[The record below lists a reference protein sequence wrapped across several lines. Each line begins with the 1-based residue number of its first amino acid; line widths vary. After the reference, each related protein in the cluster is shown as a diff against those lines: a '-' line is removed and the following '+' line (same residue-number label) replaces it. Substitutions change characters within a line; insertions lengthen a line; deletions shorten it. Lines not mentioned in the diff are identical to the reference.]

1 VVEATVPIRVK
12 VLYFGQAKEAAG
24 RGEEEFSLP
33 SASSVTTLLGRSVK
47 AHQRLQGMSSA
58 MRFAVNEEVAGEDDR
73 LADGDVVAFLPPVA
87 GG

>member
-1 VVEATVPIRVK
+1 MAIRVK

-24 RGEEEFSLP
+24 RAEEDFSLP
-33 SASSVTTLLGRSVK
+33 SASSVTTLVSRSMS
-47 AHQRLQGMSSA
+47 AHRRLDAMSGA
-58 MRFAVNEEVAGEDDR
+58 MRIAVNEEIAGGDDR